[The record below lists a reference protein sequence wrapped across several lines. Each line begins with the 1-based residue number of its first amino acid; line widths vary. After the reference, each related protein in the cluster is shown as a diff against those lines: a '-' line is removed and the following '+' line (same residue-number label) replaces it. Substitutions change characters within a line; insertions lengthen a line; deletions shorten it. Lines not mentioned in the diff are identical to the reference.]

1 MARTVLWNRVLLD
14 EFIDL
19 ASLSEDEERVI
30 RARAAGW
37 SRVKMCHE
45 YNMSLAAIDRI
56 VARLKSK
63 YDAVQPY
70 SDKLPET
77 TATLTGAPWTG
88 CGIWLIPRASTWTPR
103 TTCTGF

>member
-37 SRVKMCHE
+37 SSRRV
-45 YNMSLAAIDRI
+45 
-56 VARLKSK
+56 
-63 YDAVQPY
+63 
-70 SDKLPET
+70 
-77 TATLTGAPWTG
+77 
-88 CGIWLIPRASTWTPR
+88 CGNTVV
-103 TTCTGF
+103 

>member
-45 YNMSLAAIDRI
+45 YNMSLATIDRI

-70 SDKLPET
+70 SGILPMRKIREKT
-77 TATLTGAPWTG
+77 D
-88 CGIWLIPRASTWTPR
+88 R
-103 TTCTGF
+103 